1 MAQSFVSPNNH
12 TIPAA
17 MNDTTPPKRTLHVY
31 FEGLLHRKMHIL
43 DSDKATELYTSE
55 QNSGGL
61 FSEKPHI
68 KVFNPNSKSQIG
80 DVTYHA
86 FSRQIDTTIHSKDIR
101 LESSGFFT
109 VAHSFKTSSG
119 STVVWKKDGT
129 FSRGDMLCVDEAI
142 KDPAKGTL
150 AKFDWNHLSTS
161 KNGTLELVPVVQGI
175 LLDEVVVTFLAM
187 YEFLRRRRRH
197 HGGGGAGGP

>member
-1 MAQSFVSPNNH
+1 MPPYDH
-12 TIPAA
+12 TIAA
-17 MNDTTPPKRTLHVY
+17 AVNDSDPDKRTLHIY

-43 DSDKATELYTSE
+43 DSDKVTELYTSE

-68 KVFNPNSKSQIG
+68 KVFNASSKSQIG
-80 DVTYHA
+80 DITYHA
-86 FSRQIDTTIHSKDIR
+86 FSRQIDTTIHSKDVR
-101 LESSGFFT
+101 LESAGFFT
-109 VAHSFKTSSG
+109 VAHSFEVSSG
-119 STVVWKKDGT
+119 STVIWKKDRA
-129 FSRGDMLCVDEAI
+129 FSHGDMLCVDEAI
-142 KDPAKGTL
+142 KDTARGTL
-150 AKFDWNHLSTS
+150 AKFNWNHLSTS
-161 KNGTLELVPVVQGI
+161 KSGTLELVPVVSGV